1 MIINYIELNKNDD
14 KINNFFRHLRTEWVF
29 NGFKFVAERRF
40 HLNEVQIITDYL
52 NNESTFNNNSKL
64 ASPTLDT
71 KKYMVYQELMF
82 IINISIEI

>member
-40 HLNEVQIITDYL
+40 HLNEVQIITDY
-52 NNESTFNNNSKL
+52 FK
-64 ASPTLDT
+64 
-71 KKYMVYQELMF
+71 
-82 IINISIEI
+82 